1 MLDVYLEEDGYSERA
16 GETAIT
22 IEIMAKI
29 APFILQRLKVKLGKS
44 IPRVQMFLY
53 KLTLLQLF
61 ELWL

>member
-16 GETAIT
+16 GETAINM
-22 IEIMAKI
+22 EIMAKI
-29 APFILQRLKVKLGKS
+29 APFILQRLKAKLGKS